1 MSSYLR
7 YLRIAFSAMCGV
19 VCLLL
24 IVLWVRS
31 YWQWDALQYED
42 LSESI
47 DVGAQNGFLFVG
59 KTYQIGKGRWW
70 FGSDPAEFP
79 ADLKSHLSI
88 NLDDGNGDLLGP
100 SVTIPL
106 WLIVLFFVALG
117 IAPWPPRQFSLRTL
131 LVFTT
136 GIAAL
141 LGILV
146 YFSTH

>member
-31 YWQWDALQYED
+31 YWQWDTLQYED
-42 LSESI
+42 LSESRE
-47 DVGAQNGFLFVG
+47 VTSQNGFLLVD
-59 KTYQIGKGRWW
+59 KIYQKGKGRWW

-79 ADLKSHLSI
+79 ADLRSQLSVCWY
-88 NLDDGNGDLLGP
+88 DADGDLQGHG
-100 SVTIPL
+100 VTIPH
-106 WLIVLFFVALG
+106 WLIVLFFVGLG
-117 IAPWPPRQFSLRTL
+117 IAPWTLRRYSLRTL

-146 YFSTH
+146 YFSPH

>member
-31 YWQWDALQYED
+31 YWQWDMLQYED
-42 LSESI
+42 LSESRG
-47 DVGAQNGFLFVG
+47 VTSQNGTLLIH
-59 KTYQIGKGRWW
+59 KIYQKGKGRWW

-79 ADLKSHLSI
+79 ADLKSQLSI
-88 NLDDGNGDLLGP
+88 DWDDGNGDLMGP
-100 SVTIPL
+100 SVIIPH
-106 WLIVLFFVALG
+106 WLIVLFFVGLG
-117 IAPWPPRQFSLRTL
+117 FAPWPPRQFSLRTL

>member
-31 YWQWDALQYED
+31 YWRWDALQYSGS
-42 LSESI
+42 SEST
-47 DVGAQNGFLFVG
+47 DVCSQNGFLFVG
-59 KTYQIGKGRWW
+59 QTYQMDKGRWW
-70 FGSDPAEFP
+70 FSSDPVEFP
-79 ADLKSHLSI
+79 ADLKSQLSI
-88 NLDDGNGDLLGP
+88 YWYDGNGDLMGP
-100 SVTIPL
+100 SVIIPH
-106 WLIVLFFVALG
+106 WLIVLFFVGLG
-117 IAPWPPRQFSLRTL
+117 VAPWPPRQFSLRTL
-131 LVFTT
+131 LVLTT

>member
-31 YWQWDALQYED
+31 YWQWDTLQYED
-42 LSESI
+42 LSESRE
-47 DVGAQNGFLFVG
+47 VTSQNGFLLVD
-59 KTYQIGKGRWW
+59 KIYQKGKGRWW

-79 ADLKSHLSI
+79 ADLKSQLSVCWY
-88 NLDDGNGDLLGP
+88 DAHGDLNGP
-100 SVTIPL
+100 AVTIPH
-106 WLIVLFFVALG
+106 WLIVLFFVGLG
-117 IAPWPPRQFSLRTL
+117 VAPWPPRQFSLRTL

-146 YFSTH
+146 YFSPH

>member
-7 YLRIAFSAMCGV
+7 YPRIAFSAMCGV

-31 YWQWDALQYED
+31 YWQWDALQYGG

-47 DVGAQNGFLFVG
+47 DVGSQNGFLFVG
-59 KTYQIGKGRWW
+59 KIYQKDKGRWW

-79 ADLKSHLSI
+79 ADLKSQLSVYW
-88 NLDDGNGDLLGP
+88 NDADGELLGP

-106 WLIVLFFVALG
+106 WLIVLCFVGLG
-117 IAPWPPRQFSLRTL
+117 IAPWTLRRYSLRTL
-131 LVFTT
+131 LVLTT

>member
-31 YWQWDALQYED
+31 YWQWDTLQYED
-42 LSESI
+42 SSESRG
-47 DVGAQNGFLFVG
+47 VTSQNGFLLVY
-59 KTYQIGKGRWW
+59 KIYQKGKGRWW

-79 ADLKSHLSI
+79 ADLKSQLSL
-88 NLDDGNGDLLGP
+88 NWDDGNGDLMGP
-100 SVTIPL
+100 GVTIPY
-106 WLIVLFFVALG
+106 WLIVLFVLG
-117 IAPWPPRQFSLRTL
+117 LGFAPWPPRQFSLRTL

-136 GIAAL
+136 AIAAL

>member
-31 YWQWDALQYED
+31 YWQWDTLQYED
-42 LSESI
+42 LSESRE
-47 DVGAQNGFLFVG
+47 VTSQNGFLLVD
-59 KTYQIGKGRWW
+59 KIYQKGKGRWW

-79 ADLKSHLSI
+79 ADLRSQLSVCWY
-88 NLDDGNGDLLGP
+88 DADGDLQGP
-100 SVTIPL
+100 GVTIPH
-106 WLIVLFFVALG
+106 WLIVLFFVGLG
-117 IAPWPPRQFSLRTL
+117 IAPWTLRRYSPRTL

-141 LGILV
+141 LGLLV

>member
-19 VCLLL
+19 LCLLL

-42 LSESI
+42 WSESRE
-47 DVGAQNGFLFVG
+47 VTSQNGFLLVD
-59 KTYQIGKGRWW
+59 KIYQKGKGRWW
-70 FGSDPAEFP
+70 FGSDPAEFR
-79 ADLKSHLSI
+79 ADLGSQLSI
-88 NLDDGNGDLLGP
+88 NWDDGNGDLMGS
-100 SVTIPL
+100 SVTIPH
-106 WLIVLFFVALG
+106 WLIVLFFVGLG
-117 IAPWPPRQFSLRTL
+117 IAPWTRRRYSLRTL
-131 LVFTT
+131 LVFMT

-146 YFSTH
+146 HFSTH

>member
-31 YWQWDALQYED
+31 YWQCDALQYED
-42 LSESI
+42 LSESRG
-47 DVGAQNGFLFVG
+47 VTSQNGILLVD
-59 KTYQIGKGRWW
+59 KLYQKGKGRWW

-79 ADLKSHLSI
+79 ADLKSQLSVCWY
-88 NLDDGNGDLLGP
+88 DADGDLKGP
-100 SVTIPL
+100 AVTIPH
-106 WLIVLFFVALG
+106 WLIVLFFVGLG
-117 IAPWPPRQFSLRTL
+117 IAPWTLRRYSLRTL